1 MKTDIIIIEDPKL
14 KRFPTFI
21 HRLFTKKYVY
31 QGLIQIDSDTG
42 DLTIYGDAIK
52 WLDKLE
58 VKTTSEKRAN
68 KLMFDFLNE
77 KYPQYKPYIQLF

>member
-14 KRFPTFI
+14 KRFPAFI
-21 HRLFTKKYVY
+21 RRLFAKKYAY
-31 QGLIQIDSDTG
+31 QGLIQIDSNTG
-42 DLTIYGDAIK
+42 DLTICGDAIK

-58 VKTTSEKRAN
+58 VKTTSEKRAD